1 MDAIAAGSLSV
12 VGITKR
18 FGQTEVLRGV
28 GVELP
33 RGEFATLLGPSG
45 CGKTTLLRIIAGLEL
60 PDAGTVRLSGVDV
73 TRVPANQ
80 RPVNTVFQHYA
91 LFPHLNVRDNIA
103 FGLRSRRVAE
113 ADVSKRVKE
122 TIGMLQ
128 LDALADRRPDQL
140 SGGQRQRVAVARAVV
155 NEPQLLLLDEP
166 LSALDAKLRGEVQVE
181 LRRLQRRLGTTF
193 LLVTH
198 DQDEALSVSDRI
210 LVMDHGTVVQQGAPQ
225 EVYDRPRTRF
235 VASFM
240 GAANLIPVTGR
251 EGDVLL
257 TALGPLRVAHAP
269 TWERGTLS
277 IHPERLRVV
286 DTMPATNGVQ
296 ATIREAI
303 YRGDHVELHVERGGV
318 TILVQGE
325 ASLTAR
331 AGQTV
336 LLELPV
342 ADLRVLD
349 D

>member
-28 GVELP
+28 SVDLP

-60 PDAGTVRLSGVDV
+60 ADAGTVRLSGVDV

-91 LFPHLNVRDNIA
+91 LFPHLSVRDNIA

-113 ADVSKRVKE
+113 AEVKKRIGDVL
-122 TIGMLQ
+122 GMLQ

-155 NEPQLLLLDEP
+155 NEPHVLLLDEP

-181 LRRLQRRLGTTF
+181 LRRLQRRVGTTF

-210 LVMDHGTVVQQGAPQ
+210 LVMDRGVVAQQGTPQ

-251 EGDVLL
+251 EGDVLM
-257 TALGPLRVAHAP
+257 TALGPLRVEQPPAWP
-269 TWERGTLS
+269 TGTLS
-277 IHPERLRVV
+277 IHPERIRVV
-286 DTMPATNGVQ
+286 DAMPATNGVQ

-318 TILVQGE
+318 TILVQGD
-325 ASLTAR
+325 ADLGAR
-331 AGQTV
+331 AGQT
-336 LLELPV
+336 LTLELPA

>member
-1 MDAIAAGSLSV
+1 MDAIASGSLSV
-12 VGITKR
+12 TGITKR

-28 GVELP
+28 GIDLP

-60 PDAGTVRLSGVDV
+60 ADAGTVRLSGVDV
-73 TRVPANQ
+73 TRVPANK

-91 LFPHLNVRDNIA
+91 LFPHLTVRDNVA

-113 ADVSKRVKE
+113 ADVKKRVSDAL
-122 TIGMLQ
+122 GMLQ

-155 NEPQLLLLDEP
+155 NEPELLLLDEP

-210 LVMDHGTVVQQGAPQ
+210 LVMDRGLVAQQGTPQ
-225 EVYDRPRTRF
+225 EVYERPRTRF
-235 VASFM
+235 VAGFM

-251 EGDVLL
+251 DGEVLN
-257 TALGPLRVAHAP
+257 TALGPLRTESTP
-269 TWERGTLS
+269 NWNQGTLS
-277 IHPERLRVV
+277 IHPERIRVV
-286 DTMPATNGVQ
+286 HTLPAVNGVQ
-296 ATIREAI
+296 ATVRDAI
-303 YRGDHVELHVERGGV
+303 YRGDHVELHVERGGI
-318 TILVQGE
+318 TILVQGD

-336 LLELPV
+336 TLELPV

>member
-12 VGITKR
+12 TGITKR

-28 GVELP
+28 SVDLP

-60 PDAGTVRLSGVDV
+60 ADAGTVKLSGVDV
-73 TRVPANQ
+73 TRVPANK

-91 LFPHLNVRDNIA
+91 LFPHLTVRDNVA
-103 FGLRSRRVAE
+103 VGLRSRRFAE
-113 ADVSKRVKE
+113 ADVKKRVGE
-122 TIGMLQ
+122 ALGMLQ

-155 NEPQLLLLDEP
+155 NEPELLLLDEP

-210 LVMDHGTVVQQGAPQ
+210 LVMDRGLVAQQGTPQ
-225 EVYDRPRTRF
+225 EVYKYPRTRF

-240 GAANLIPVTGR
+240 GGANLIPVSGR
-251 EGDVLL
+251 DGDGLV
-257 TALGPLRVAHAP
+257 TALGTLRVEKPPAWS
-269 TWERGTLS
+269 TGTVS
-277 IHPERLRVV
+277 IHPERIHVV
-286 DTMPATNGVQ
+286 ATPPAVNGAQ
-296 ATIREAI
+296 ATVREAI
-303 YRGDHVELHVERGGV
+303 YRGDHVELHVEHGGL
-318 TILVQGE
+318 TILVQGDTDV
-325 ASLTAR
+325 AAR
-331 AGQTV
+331 PGQV
-336 LLELPV
+336 VSLELPMD
-342 ADLRVLD
+342 DLRVLD